1 MPTLARE
8 LGAGAG
14 DMLNAGLGEAVEGG
28 DEVASTRRSSPGL
41 SRPRPAVP
49 ESRPSREDARETV
62 REAGPGLHTRDSG
75 QISAYM
81 NIQNID

>member
-1 MPTLARE
+1 MVLRACKV
-8 LGAGAG
+8 AA
-14 DMLNAGLGEAVEGG
+14 AAVEGG

-62 REAGPGLHTRDSG
+62 REAGPGLHSTDSG
-75 QISAYM
+75 QIYLLT
-81 NIQNID
+81 